1 MSDWL
6 ARFAPRLNRSIF
18 PAVPV
23 TLRADGTFDEAAH
36 DGYVSWMMSQPVHGV
51 AVWAHTGRGLMIDAA
66 VREKVMRAWSQST
79 GEGRLVIAG
88 VGAAPDRQLVGE
100 AQARRYRDDT
110 LRMAEQALE
119 YGADALMM
127 YAPVLYRGAADQD
140 ARILAHVEALCSLDA
155 PLVLFYLYEA
165 AGGVSYSLDLL
176 RAMFA
181 FEQVVGIKMATL
193 DSVMTF
199 QDVSLLVKSEFPNAV
214 LVTGEDRFLGYS
226 LMAGATSALI
236 GMGAACT
243 AEQAALMR
251 AWFEGRTTD
260 FVQLNTFV
268 DLFAQATFCA
278 PMEGYI
284 QRLLWSLADEGIVP
298 EEAAHDPFGPDIP
311 AAEREL
317 VRVRTRMLHGAV

>member
-6 ARFAPRLNRSIF
+6 TRFAPRLNRGF
-18 PAVPV
+18 YPAVPV
-23 TLRADGTFDEAAH
+23 TLRPDGSFDEAAH
-36 DGYVSWMMSQPVHGV
+36 DRYVAWMMAQPVQGV
-51 AVWAHTGRGLMIDAA
+51 AAWAHTGRGLLLEAA
-66 VREKVMRAWSQST
+66 VRERVMRAWT
-79 GEGRLVIAG
+79 TAAGGAKLVIAG
-88 VGAAPDRQLVGE
+88 VGAVPDRQLIGDE
-100 AQARRYRDDT
+100 LAARYRDDT
-110 LRMAEQALE
+110 LRMAEQALSC
-119 YGADALMM
+119 GADALMM

-140 ARILAHVEALCSLDA
+140 ARILAHVEALASLDA

-181 FEQVVGIKMATL
+181 IEQVVGIKMATL

-199 QDVSLLVKSEFPNAV
+199 QDVSLLVKDEFPQAV
-214 LVTGEDRFLGYS
+214 LITGEDRFLGYS
-226 LMAGATSALI
+226 LMAGATAALI

-243 AEQAALMR
+243 SAQAALLQ

-284 QRLLWSLADEGIVP
+284 QRLLWCLADQAIIPEG
-298 EEAAHDPFGPDIP
+298 AAHDPFGPAIP
-311 AAEREL
+311 AAERDL
-317 VRVRTRMLHGAV
+317 VRRRVRMLDGAA

>member
-1 MSDWL
+1 MSEWL
-6 ARFAPRLNRSIF
+6 ARFTPRLNRGFF

-23 TLRADGTFDEAAH
+23 TLREDGTFDEAAH
-36 DGYVSWMMSQPVHGV
+36 EQYITWLYQQRIQGV
-51 AVWAHTGRGLMIDAA
+51 AVWAHTGRGLMLSPEI
-66 VREKVMRAWSQST
+66 RERVMRGWTAAAK
-79 GEGRLVIAG
+79 GRLVIAG
-88 VGAAPDRQLVGE
+88 VGAVPDRQLVGDQ
-100 AQARRYRDDT
+100 QADRYRDDT

-119 YGADALMM
+119 CGAEALMM

-140 ARILAHVEALCSLDA
+140 ARILAHVEALASLGA
-155 PLVLFYLYEA
+155 PVILFYLYEA

-181 FEQVVGIKMATL
+181 MPQVVGIKMATL

-199 QDVSLLVKSEFPNAV
+199 QDVSLLVKDEFPHHV
-214 LVTGEDRFLGYS
+214 LITGEDRFLGYS
-226 LMAGATSALI
+226 LMAGATAALV

-243 AEQAALMR
+243 NAQADLLE

-284 QRLLWSLADEGIVP
+284 QRMLWVLADQGIIPEGS
-298 EEAAHDPFGPDIP
+298 AHDPFGPAIP

-317 VRVRTRMLHGAV
+317 VRRRVRMLPGTV